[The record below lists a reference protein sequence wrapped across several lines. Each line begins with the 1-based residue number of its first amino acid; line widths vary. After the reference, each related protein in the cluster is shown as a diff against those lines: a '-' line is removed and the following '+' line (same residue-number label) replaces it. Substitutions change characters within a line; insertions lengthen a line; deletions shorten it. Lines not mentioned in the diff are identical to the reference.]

1 MGRRFLRVD
10 ACLREVS
17 ASLYFW
23 IRQGPCLSTPV
34 LSDDVLMKLAGAVKG
49 LRIPKLSIGWELEEL
64 EALTRE
70 DVDRDTDSDDESE
83 DEIERMLPAPLP

>member
-1 MGRRFLRVD
+1 
-10 ACLREVS
+10 
-17 ASLYFW
+17 
-23 IRQGPCLSTPV
+23 
-34 LSDDVLMKLAGAVKG
+34 MKLADAVKN